1 MRSHLAVSLF
11 VLSACVNPDAP
22 APGGDSSEFVFT
34 VPPGSSMNGLGS
46 RLVEEGLAPSEFK
59 WKWYLRSADGT
70 CLKAGDFLL
79 RRDMSMAEV
88 RASVCGAPLAN
99 DEPFTVV
106 EGWRI
111 RDIDA
116 ALVAK
121 GWIEAGEF
129 TRAASQMTA
138 DAPFQLP
145 GEATSYEGYLYPD
158 TYMVSPPP
166 QFTPEMLIER
176 QLDGFNTKFLEPH
189 SSDLDGQRTL
199 QDIVVMASMLER
211 EEPTDSNRAR
221 VAGILWK
228 RIDNRWH
235 LGVDATSRYELDEWN
250 NRSAFLVKLRDP
262 NDVYN
267 TRLRPGMPPTPIGN
281 PSITALEAALEPE
294 DSEFW
299 YYLHDANGVWHGGR
313 NAAEHEANRRRYN
326 VY

>member
-1 MRSHLAVSLF
+1 MRSHLWVSL
-11 VLSACVNPDAP
+11 VLVGACVNPDAP

-34 VPPGSSMNGLGS
+34 VPAGSTMNGIGA
-46 RLVEEGLAPSEFK
+46 RLVDEGLAPSEFK

-70 CLKAGDFLL
+70 CLKAGDFSL

-88 RASVCGAPLAN
+88 RETVCGAPLAN

-121 GWIEAGEF
+121 GWIEAGDF
-129 TRAASQMTA
+129 TRAATEMGV
-138 DAPFQLP
+138 DAPFDLP
-145 GEATSYEGYLYPD
+145 AEATSYEGYLYPD

-166 QFTPEMLIER
+166 RFTPDMLIER
-176 QLDGFNTKFLEPH
+176 QLDGFNTRFAEPR
-189 SSDLDGQRTL
+189 SAAFDGGRSL

-228 RIDNRWH
+228 RIDNQWH

-250 NRSAFLVKLRDP
+250 DRRAFLVKLRDP
-262 NDVYN
+262 RRCVQHTPSAWYAAYTDWEPVDHGFGSC
-267 TRLRPGMPPTPIGN
+267 TSARRL
-281 PSITALEAALEPE
+281 
-294 DSEFW
+294 
-299 YYLHDANGVWHGGR
+299 GVL
-313 NAAEHEANRRRYN
+313 
-326 VY
+326 VLLT